1 MGKSFYW
8 YSLNNDFK
16 SGVTVQ
22 PLEIQSCFHTG
33 QVTRCFNN
41 LSRHMQLL
49 IRHVSIETDNDKL
62 NFVFHFN
69 RPFFS

>member
-33 QVTRCFNN
+33 QVPRCFNN

-49 IRHVSIETDNDKL
+49 VRHVSIETDNDKL